1 MAEPSNIHHAEGENP
16 ESSSP
21 VVAKEEGG
29 GASGG
34 GLPVLKWPRSSFN
47 RLILDVQ
54 MPPEYGA
61 LYPSEGDT
69 GADAPAGYVTMWADF
84 FGDCNLRLPLT
95 VFVVEVLEWYKI
107 HISQLS
113 PLGMIRIRNFESTFR
128 ALGIEPSVGDF
139 RRFYQT
145 TVSLGFFSFRQ
156 RDGSPKL
163 MTPPKGMTK
172 WKMKFFYIKAA
183 AVVANMTFR
192 NVTETIIT
200 ETIAVPS
207 VKTVE
212 WFPQLQTIEWVKLSN
227 TQLWVLRMML
237 TRRSKKSKPV
247 VREKS
252 GEDAPLWRMFA
263 SDFEGQVETIA
274 CADDED
280 GFNVIIRDNFRV
292 PTEAALAVELPRG
305 KGDLGAL
312 GDPDAKGVPKRQVV
326 KGVRFRQKKIPEVT
340 VVPHLVPQAGLGT
353 AAGGNAAGSQSV
365 VGKRQVEE
373 TVAGAGGPKRR
384 RLQSKRTG
392 PTAKKPAVTVEL
404 QDKDFSIFDAPS
416 SPPHTTGAGAGASE
430 EPSAP
435 FVKVVPDSTVQTEGT
450 AEKVATQIFDTVD
463 SSNNLISPNEGDN
476 LGLRFSDSGK
486 QKSDAEPQK
495 TDTEPQKSFAGE
507 KVTGSSAGGAGYDGP
522 PIQPGESELEY
533 YYRTYTQ
540 GRSTILGGLGTPYEV
555 ERAHSAPREMRINQ
569 LSTMLV
575 GSSIVANAIL
585 EDYKLLGRREEEAAR
600 LRAEAEE
607 LVKAARAGAEQLER
621 DRTAFEKQKQTAEWT
636 ATAELKQVRT
646 LAKLLSEERKSWQET
661 LSSERKSWK
670 ESWAKVNKSLFRVRQ
685 ELTNVK
691 AANAALVK
699 EKAAAEAIAVKA
711 QQAEAEAVKALEEA
725 KEAGAR
731 AAKALEEAKERES
744 RSSKALEEA
753 NAERTR
759 LDKVVASLQ
768 AEVQAREVAVTD
780 LTARVSVAE
789 ERANAAVEAKDA
801 LTSSFNQLEA
811 DREWMRSH
819 GIARIV
825 QAIMDAPE
833 TATGLD
839 LVKERA
845 RDAGFKAG
853 YSRCVGHMNVMSEGG
868 FTEERSGFRDV
879 DTEGRHNAAVA
890 AFYDTS
896 LSCVEKLDECLE
908 AADYVDRLRMLYA
921 DAEEENPVGG
931 GQDGAGI
938 SGIANEDFA
947 DLFLRIP
954 QSGTCICNSSNKQYC
969 IESFVY
975 LIANGLRLDRLQEN
989 EKHGLH
995 VTASKLLCIPCT
1007 CDRFAF

>member
-16 ESSSP
+16 ESSLP
-21 VVAKEEGG
+21 VVAEEEG

-34 GLPVLKWPRSSFN
+34 GLPVLKWPRSS
-47 RLILDVQ
+47 
-54 MPPEYGA
+54 EYGA
-61 LYPSEGDT
+61 VYPSECDT

-139 RRFYQT
+139 RRFYQM

-207 VKTVE
+207 LKTVE

-237 TRRSKKSKPV
+237 IRRNKKSKPV

-252 GEDAPLWRMFA
+252 GEDAPLWRMFDP
-263 SDFEGQVETIA
+263 DFGGQVETVA

-326 KGVRFRQKKIPEVT
+326 KGMRFRQKKIPEVT
-340 VVPHLVPQAGLGT
+340 VVPHLVPQAA
-353 AAGGNAAGSQSV
+353 AAGGTAAGSQSV
-365 VGKRQVEE
+365 GGKRQVEE
-373 TVAGAGGPKRR
+373 TAAGAGEPKRR

-392 PTAKKPAVTVEL
+392 PTPKKPAVTVEP
-404 QDKDFSIFDAPS
+404 QDEDFSIFDTPL
-416 SPPHTTGAGAGASE
+416 SPPHTKGAGAGAGVSK

-435 FVKVVPDSTVQTEGT
+435 FVKVVPDSAVQAEGT

-476 LGLRFSDSGK
+476 LDLRFSDSGK

-495 TDTEPQKSFAGE
+495 TDAEPQKSSAGE

-540 GRSTILGGLGTPYEV
+540 GRSTVYHRPPWTVMQGDDISNDPSACKEILGGLGTLFEL
-555 ERAHSAPREMRINQ
+555 ERARSAPRELRINQ

-585 EDYKLLGRREEEAAR
+585 EDYKALGRREEEAAR

-621 DRTAFEKQKQTAEWT
+621 DRAAFDKQKQTAEWA
-636 ATAELKQVRT
+636 ATAELKQ
-646 LAKLLSEERKSWQET
+646 WN
-661 LSSERKSWK
+661 
-670 ESWAKVNKSLFRVRQ
+670 ESWAKQNDNLFRTRQ
-685 ELTNVK
+685 ELTNAK
-691 AANAALVK
+691 AANVALGK
-699 EKAAAEAIAVKA
+699 EKAAAEVIAVKA
-711 QQAEAEAVKALEEA
+711 QQAEARAVKALEEA

-731 AAKALEEAKERES
+731 AAKALEEAKESES
-744 RSSKALEEA
+744 RSSKALEMA

-759 LDKVVASLQ
+759 LDQVVASLQ
-768 AEVQAREVAVTD
+768 AEVQTREVAVTD
-780 LTARVSVAE
+780 LTARVTAAE
-789 ERANAAVEAKDA
+789 ERANAAVEARDA

-853 YSRCVGHMNVMSEGG
+853 YSRCIGHINVMSEGG

-879 DTEGRHNAAVA
+879 DTEARLNAAVA
-890 AFYDTS
+890 SFYDTS

-908 AADYVDRLRMLYA
+908 VADYVDRLRMLYA
-921 DAEEENPVGG
+921 DAEEKNPAGG
-931 GQDGAGI
+931 GQDGAGT
-938 SGIANEDFA
+938 
-947 DLFLRIP
+947 
-954 QSGTCICNSSNKQYC
+954 SGTK
-969 IESFVY
+969 
-975 LIANGLRLDRLQEN
+975 
-989 EKHGLH
+989 
-995 VTASKLLCIPCT
+995 
-1007 CDRFAF
+1007 